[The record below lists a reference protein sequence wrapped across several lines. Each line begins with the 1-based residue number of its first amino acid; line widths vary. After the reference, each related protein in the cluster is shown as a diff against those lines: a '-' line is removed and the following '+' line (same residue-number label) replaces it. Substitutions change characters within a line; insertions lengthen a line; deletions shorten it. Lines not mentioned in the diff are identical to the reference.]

1 MIFLSELQGFKNAF
15 IYYPTTP
22 HVYKQSSG
30 NSYENPHCLWSPRS
44 TPIHVICDLDY
55 KFIGIEVQ
63 NFYAVQLHY
72 DNCRVDANFNSE
84 DDAKNLVSILEAM
97 AIAKMTP
104 KGEEL

>member
-1 MIFLSELQGFKNAF
+1 MIVLSKLQGFKNAF
-15 IYYPTTP
+15 INYPTTP
-22 HVYKQSSG
+22 SVYKQFG
-30 NSYENPHCLWSPRS
+30 DSYENPHCFWHPRR
-44 TPIHVICDLDY
+44 TPIHVICDLDF